1 MMMFILFTPIANL
14 VVDVV
19 SKLIYQVARL
29 RKIVKHDEKTKS
41 SFNNT
46 GLIYPTKSTN
56 SVSSGHGFDKPS
68 LKHEITAKD
77 IKTFIEDNK
86 DLLTT
91 LSNGDI
97 AFKDPSKK
105 EKTRNQREEEDKK
118 EQKNSLDDLVKLFN
132 ELEETY
138 DADIVEFDDQF
149 SNSELVFSIIVNR

>member
-41 SFNNT
+41 YFNNT

-105 EKTRNQREEEDKK
+105 EKAKNQREEDKK
-118 EQKNSLDDLVKLFN
+118 QEKLDDWVKLFN